1 MPPRTCS
8 YVANKHIGL
17 QNPRTP
23 VVAARKAGALE
34 QLVLSYAVTVSEV
47 FSPSDIVVYY
57 NLKDIY
63 GENARRRVHDAV
75 SRLVKRGYLTKEAR
89 GLYRLAVDLAPKT
102 VAKLKQKTR
111 EPNTGEDKD
120 ILSGVPVAVP
130 VAGSSGGGGVFLL
143 RFHVRPGDDGL
154 EAFYVRLLV
163 VKFVVDYSVR
173 VVEGY
178 LSRVFSRSW
187 VRGVRSRV
195 SRSVRVFGSV
205 VGCHGGYGR
214 RSAGLLPLHYGFK
227 GLDLRQK
234 AFVYELGLD
243 LVAEVPVPADR
254 LFAKVY
260 SRRLEG
266 SLLEYASRVASGVL
280 QSPPASPGLLAY
292 ASPRAR

>member
-1 MPPRTCS
+1 MPTRS
-8 YVANKHIGL
+8 VYGYGDNKHIGL

-57 NLKDIY
+57 NLKDTY
-63 GENARRRVHDAV
+63 GDDARKRVHDAV
-75 SRLVKRGYLTKEAR
+75 TRLVKRGYLTKEAR

-102 VAKLKQKTR
+102 IAKLKQKTR

-120 ILSGVPVAVP
+120 ILSGAPAFR
-130 VAGSSGGGGVFLL
+130 SSRSGVFLL

-154 EAFYVRLLV
+154 EAFYARLLV
-163 VKFVVDYSVR
+163 VRFVVDYSVR

-195 SRSVRVFGSV
+195 LRSVRVFGSV
-205 VGCHGGYGR
+205 VGCHGRYGR

-227 GLDLRQK
+227 GLDMRQS

-243 LVAEVPVPADR
+243 LVAEVPVDR

-260 SRRLEG
+260 ARRLEG

-280 QSPPASPGLLAY
+280 PAPPASSGLLAY
-292 ASPRAR
+292 ASPRVR